1 MTSLCYVNP
10 KNSLARDARI
20 NDAITKIACKITDI
34 PNHPNYKLDLELL
47 TMACIMVEHL
57 IDNSKEKVKISKK
70 DIVFESY
77 KKAFGNLRPED
88 IQVID
93 RNIQYLFEN
102 EKIVKKGLWKI
113 IKSSCVDWITR
124 KILN

>member
-1 MTSLCYVNP
+1 MSSLCYVNP

-20 NDAITKIACKITDI
+20 NDAIVKVACKITDI
-34 PNHPNYKLDLELL
+34 PNHPNYKLDMELL
-47 TMACIMVEHL
+47 TMVCIMVEHL
-57 IDNSKEKVKISKK
+57 IDNSKEKVKINKK
-70 DIVFESY
+70 DVVFEAY
-77 KKAFGNLRPED
+77 KKAFGSIRPED

-102 EKIVKKGLWKI
+102 DKIVKKGLWKI
-113 IKSSCVDWITR
+113 VKSSCVDWITR